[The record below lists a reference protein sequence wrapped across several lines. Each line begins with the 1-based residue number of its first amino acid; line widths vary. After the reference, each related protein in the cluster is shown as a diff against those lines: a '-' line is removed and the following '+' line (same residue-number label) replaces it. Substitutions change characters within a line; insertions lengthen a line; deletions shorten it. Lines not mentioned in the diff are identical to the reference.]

1 MVRRGPEKIGPA
13 HPSSESP
20 SAPKSAE
27 IVSKPECVG
36 ETSPAAIASVDGK
49 TARADARPRGS
60 STNPDENR
68 TPRQGDRSAAD
79 RGQVAGRLG
88 EGERERR
95 ASRSDAAQTVH
106 DRAVPPHGRIPN

>member
-13 HPSSESP
+13 HPSNESP

-27 IVSKPECVG
+27 IVSTSECVG
-36 ETSPAAIASVDGK
+36 ETSPAAIVSADGK

-60 STNPDENR
+60 STNLDENR

-88 EGERERR
+88 GGNRERR
-95 ASRSDAAQTVH
+95 ASRSHAAQAGR
-106 DRAVPPHGRIPN
+106 DRTAT

>member
-1 MVRRGPEKIGPA
+1 LPMVRRGPERIGPE
-13 HPSSESP
+13 HPSNESP

-27 IVSKPECVG
+27 IVSTSECVG
-36 ETSPAAIASVDGK
+36 ETSPAAIASADGK
-49 TARADARPRGS
+49 TARADARPRGF

-95 ASRSDAAQTVH
+95 ASRSDAAQVVL
-106 DRAVPPHGRIPN
+106 DRPVSLYERI